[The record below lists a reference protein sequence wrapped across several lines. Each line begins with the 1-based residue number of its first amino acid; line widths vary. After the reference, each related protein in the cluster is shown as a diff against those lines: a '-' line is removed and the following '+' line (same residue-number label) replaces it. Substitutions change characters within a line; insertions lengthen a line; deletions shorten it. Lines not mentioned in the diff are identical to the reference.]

1 MERLTTNKKFVN
13 SLCKCS
19 TEDFKKRLKCANK
32 DQIKTLVDLTFNIM
46 KKNIPVCPKKVKFI
60 KQNRKFLRHIVHP
73 SFSLKSKKKY
83 MIQKG
88 GAWWSALFGGVG
100 RGAISGTAG
109 RSMLGNLARS
119 SSVSSLGSLGSR
131 VALTGSSA
139 VARAGVGALAR
150 AGGSAVVKGAVKQG
164 VGSASR
170 RAVVGARG
178 LRQKATAAK
187 YKQMSSGSDTSAMS
201 GAKMGSMPGYKPSQG
216 LPGNPSWV
224 GTGTPAAAIVPKNVG
239 TPQ

>member
-1 MERLTTNKKFVN
+1 MERLTANKKFVN

-19 TEDFKKRLKCANK
+19 TEDFKKRLKCANM
-32 DQIKTLVDLTFNIM
+32 L
-46 KKNIPVCPKKVKFI
+46 KKVKFI

-73 SFSLKSKKKY
+73 SFSLKSKKRY

-100 RGAISGTAG
+100 RAAISGTAG
-109 RSMLGNLARS
+109 RSMFGNLARS

-150 AGGSAVVKGAVKQG
+150 AGGATAVRGAVKQG

-170 RAVVGARG
+170 EGG
-178 LRQKATAAK
+178 
-187 YKQMSSGSDTSAMS
+187 G
-201 GAKMGSMPGYKPSQG
+201 GGG
-216 LPGNPSWV
+216 
-224 GTGTPAAAIVPKNVG
+224 
-239 TPQ
+239 